1 MSASLQRIW
10 AVFIKEF
17 IQFFRDNV
25 TFITAI
31 AIPLIQLILYGY
43 AINTDVKHQS
53 TVVYDQSKSVMS
65 RDILYKFQ
73 SSQYFDIKGFLNS
86 SNAVGKAIDDGQA
99 KVGIIIPPK
108 LESNILGNKSSQILV
123 IIDASDPMSSS
134 SALSASQMIG
144 LMENQEI
151 LTKKLQQNGIILP
164 NKNPFEV
171 DVRAWY
177 NPDLLSTYFL
187 VPGLIAVLISLSTLV
202 LTAMAIVREKERSTY
217 EQLIVTPL
225 RPIELTIGKLM
236 PYAIIG
242 YAQMSLVIIAAI
254 ALFNLNIKGNLF
266 LLYIFALPFIL
277 ANLSLGYIISTLA
290 KNQQQAL
297 QMSFFLMVPI
307 FLLSGFMF
315 PREAMPGI
323 IYYLSYIAPA
333 TFFLVVVRG
342 IILKGLGFFEL
353 WQWEVGLIIY
363 IIIALSISRFLLK
376 RKS

>member
-17 IQFFRDNV
+17 IQFFRDKV
-25 TFITAI
+25 TFVTAI

-202 LTAMAIVREKERSTY
+202 LTAMAIVREKERGTY

-242 YAQMSLVIIAAI
+242 YAQMSLVIIAAV

-363 IIIALSISRFLLK
+363 IIIALNISRFLLK

>member
-17 IQFFRDNV
+17 IQFFRDKV

-86 SNAVGKAIDDGQA
+86 SNAVGKAIDEGQA

-151 LTKKLQQNGIILP
+151 LTNKLQQNGIILP

-202 LTAMAIVREKERSTY
+202 LTAMAIVREKERGTY

-225 RPIELTIGKLM
+225 RPIELTIGKVM

-242 YAQMSLVIIAAI
+242 YAQMSLVIIAAV

-363 IIIALSISRFLLK
+363 IIIALNISRFLLK

>member
-1 MSASLQRIW
+1 MRASLQRIW

-17 IQFFRDNV
+17 IQFFRDKV
-25 TFITAI
+25 TFVTAI
-31 AIPLIQLILYGY
+31 SIPLIQLILYGY

-53 TVVYDQSKSVMS
+53 TVVYDQSRSVMS

-73 SSQYFDIKGFLNS
+73 SSQYFDIKKFVNS
-86 SNAVGKAIDDGQA
+86 SDAVGRAIDNGQA

-202 LTAMAIVREKERSTY
+202 LTAMAIVREKERGTY
-217 EQLIVTPL
+217 EQLIITPL
-225 RPIELTIGKLM
+225 RPIELTIGKVT

-242 YAQMSLVIIAAI
+242 YAQMTLVIIAAI
-254 ALFNLNIKGNLF
+254 VLFNLNIKGNLL

-333 TFFLVVVRG
+333 TFFLVIVRG
-342 IILKGLGFFEL
+342 IILKGLGFSEL
-353 WQWEVGLIIY
+353 WQWELGLIIY
-363 IIIALSISRFLLK
+363 IIIALNISRFLLK

>member
-17 IQFFRDNV
+17 IQFFRDKV

-53 TVVYDQSKSVMS
+53 TVVYDQSQSVMS

-151 LTKKLQQNGIILP
+151 LTNKLQQNGIILP

-202 LTAMAIVREKERSTY
+202 LTAMAIVREKERGTY

-225 RPIELTIGKLM
+225 RPIELTIGKVM

-315 PREAMPGI
+315 PREAMPSI

-353 WQWEVGLIIY
+353 WQWEAGLIIY
-363 IIIALSISRFLLK
+363 IIIALNISRFLLK

>member
-17 IQFFRDNV
+17 IQFFRDKV

-86 SNAVGKAIDDGQA
+86 SNAVGKAIDNGQA

-108 LESNILGNKSSQILV
+108 LESNILDNKSSQILV

-151 LTKKLQQNGIILP
+151 LTNKLQQNGIILP

-202 LTAMAIVREKERSTY
+202 LTAMAIVREKERGTY

-225 RPIELTIGKLM
+225 RPIELTIGKVM

-242 YAQMSLVIIAAI
+242 YAQMSLVIIAAV

-363 IIIALSISRFLLK
+363 IIIALNISRFLLK

>member
-17 IQFFRDNV
+17 IQFFRDKV

-202 LTAMAIVREKERSTY
+202 LTAMAIVREKERGTY
-217 EQLIVTPL
+217 EQLTVTPL

-242 YAQMSLVIIAAI
+242 YAQMSLVIIAAV

-363 IIIALSISRFLLK
+363 IIIALNISRFLLK

>member
-1 MSASLQRIW
+1 MRASLKRIW
-10 AVFIKEF
+10 AVFAKEF
-17 IQFFRDNV
+17 IQFFRDRV
-25 TFITAI
+25 TFTTAI

-53 TVVYDQSKSVMS
+53 TVVFDQSRSTMS

-73 SSQYFDIKGFLNS
+73 SSQYFDIKKFVNS
-86 SNAVGKAIDDGQA
+86 SNAVGEAIDDGQA

-108 LESNILGNKSSQILV
+108 LESNILGNKPSQILV

-144 LMENQEI
+144 LIENQEI

-202 LTAMAIVREKERSTY
+202 LTAMAIVREKERGTY
-217 EQLIVTPL
+217 EQLIITPL
-225 RPIELTIGKLM
+225 RPIELTIGKVM

-242 YAQMSLVIIAAI
+242 YTQMTFVIVAAV
-254 ALFNLNIKGNLF
+254 ALFNLHIKGNIL

-333 TFFLVVVRG
+333 TFFLVIVRG

-353 WQWEVGLIIY
+353 WRWEMGLILY
-363 IIIALSISRFLLK
+363 IIIALNISRFLLK

>member
-17 IQFFRDNV
+17 IQFFRDKV

-202 LTAMAIVREKERSTY
+202 LTAMAIVREKERGTY

-225 RPIELTIGKLM
+225 RPIELTIGKVM

-353 WQWEVGLIIY
+353 WQWEAGLIIY
-363 IIIALSISRFLLK
+363 IIIALNISRFLLK

>member
-1 MSASLQRIW
+1 
-10 AVFIKEF
+10 
-17 IQFFRDNV
+17 
-25 TFITAI
+25 
-31 AIPLIQLILYGY
+31 
-43 AINTDVKHQS
+43 
-53 TVVYDQSKSVMS
+53 
-65 RDILYKFQ
+65 LYKFQ
-73 SSQYFDIKGFLNS
+73 NSQYFDIKKFVNS
-86 SNAVGKAIDDGQA
+86 SDAVGRAIDNGQA

-144 LMENQEI
+144 LLENQEI

-164 NKNPFEV
+164 SKTPFEV

-202 LTAMAIVREKERSTY
+202 LTAMAIVREKERGTY
-217 EQLIVTPL
+217 EQLIITPL
-225 RPIELTIGKLM
+225 RPIELTIGKVT

-242 YAQMSLVIIAAI
+242 YAQMTFVIIAAVV
-254 ALFNLNIKGNLF
+254 LFKLNIKGNLL

-323 IYYLSYIAPA
+323 VYYLSYIAPA
-333 TFFLVVVRG
+333 TFFLVIVRG
-342 IILKGLGFFEL
+342 IILKGLGFYEL
-353 WQWEVGLIIY
+353 VKWEIGLIIY
-363 IIIALSISRFLLK
+363 IIIALNISRFLLK

>member
-1 MSASLQRIW
+1 MRASLKRIW
-10 AVFIKEF
+10 AVFAKEF
-17 IQFFRDNV
+17 IQFFRDRV
-25 TFITAI
+25 TFTTAI

-53 TVVYDQSKSVMS
+53 TVVFDQSRSTMS

-73 SSQYFDIKGFLNS
+73 SSQYFDIKKFVNS
-86 SNAVGKAIDDGQA
+86 SNAVGEAIDDGQA

-108 LESNILGNKSSQILV
+108 LESNILGNEPSQILV

-144 LMENQEI
+144 LIENQEI

-202 LTAMAIVREKERSTY
+202 LTAMAIVREKERGTY
-217 EQLIVTPL
+217 EQLIITPL
-225 RPIELTIGKLM
+225 RPIELTIGKVM

-242 YAQMSLVIIAAI
+242 YTQMTLVIVAAV
-254 ALFNLNIKGNLF
+254 ALFNLHIKGNIL

-333 TFFLVVVRG
+333 TFFLVIVRG

-353 WQWEVGLIIY
+353 WRWEMGLILY
-363 IIIALSISRFLLK
+363 IIIALNISRFLLK

>member
-1 MSASLQRIW
+1 MKASLQRIW

-17 IQFFRDNV
+17 IQFFRDKV

-31 AIPLIQLILYGY
+31 SIPLIQLILYGY

-53 TVVYDQSKSVMS
+53 TVVYDQSRSVMS

-73 SSQYFDIKGFLNS
+73 NSQYFDIKKFVNS
-86 SNAVGKAIDDGQA
+86 SDAVGRAIDNGQA

-144 LMENQEI
+144 LLENQEI

-164 NKNPFEV
+164 SKTPFEV

-202 LTAMAIVREKERSTY
+202 LTAMAIVREKERGTY
-217 EQLIVTPL
+217 EQLIITPL
-225 RPIELTIGKLM
+225 RPIELTIGKVT

-242 YAQMSLVIIAAI
+242 YAQMTLVIIAAVV
-254 ALFNLNIKGNLF
+254 LFKLNIKGNLL

-323 IYYLSYIAPA
+323 VYYLSYIAPA
-333 TFFLVVVRG
+333 TFFLVIVRG
-342 IILKGLGFFEL
+342 IILKGLGFYEL
-353 WQWEVGLIIY
+353 VKWEIGLIIY
-363 IIIALSISRFLLK
+363 IIIALNISRFLLK

>member
-17 IQFFRDNV
+17 IQFFRDKV

-202 LTAMAIVREKERSTY
+202 LTAMAIVREKERGTY

-242 YAQMSLVIIAAI
+242 YAQMSLVIIAAV

-363 IIIALSISRFLLK
+363 IIIALNISRFLLK